1 MTTSE
6 QQYFALMRAALWQQP
21 VEFNGTPDWKGIISI
36 ARHHTTE
43 VLVAD
48 VASRL
53 TGDNAPSDA
62 LLREMKAFMRANLIN
77 QLELKQILTMAV
89 TALRNKGI
97 EPVLLKGFGLA
108 LLYPNPNLR
117 QFGDIDLFVGLQQ
130 FHEAC
135 KVLRTLPGGYNW
147 GGEVD
152 SGRHYNIEF
161 GKHPMEIHRVS
172 ADIANPKEAI
182 IYAAIE
188 KDGLVDNR
196 QIADFEGLRLAV
208 PSNEFTVFFTFF
220 HAWEHF
226 MTSGVGWRQISDV
239 AMTLHTYL
247 NQPASSDAS
256 PFDLDKLHS
265 WLTTMHLMEPWQTF
279 GWLMVN
285 HLGLPKT
292 EMPFYDTSCYSKAQ
306 KLYARVMAEGNFR
319 RPNHFK
325 YRKPKG
331 YIAKKMHSFIGIFV
345 DFFQLA
351 KVFPTQAFHEMQTK
365 LKSAFSK
372 NFQKK

>member
-1 MTTSE
+1 MTTTE

-21 VEFNGTPDWKGIISI
+21 VEFDRAPDWKGIMGI

-62 LLREMKAFMRANLIN
+62 LLREMKASMRANLIN
-77 QLELKQILTMAV
+77 QLELKQILTTAI
-89 TALRNKGI
+89 TALRDKGI
-97 EPVLLKGFGLA
+97 ESVLLKGFGLA

-147 GGEVD
+147 GDEVD

-161 GKHPMEIHRVS
+161 GHHPMEVHRVS
-172 ADIANPKEAI
+172 ADIENPKDLA
-182 IYAAIE
+182 IYANIE
-188 KDGLVDNR
+188 QDGLVDNR
-196 QIADFEGLRLAV
+196 QTIDFEGFPLPV
-208 PSNEFTVFFTFF
+208 PSKEFMVFFTFL

-226 MTSGVGWRQISDV
+226 LITGVGWRQISDL
-239 AMTLHTYL
+239 AMSLHTYL
-247 NQPASSDAS
+247 HQPTASLTA
-256 PFDLDKLHS
+256 PFDLDKLRS
-265 WLTTMHLMEPWQTF
+265 WITAMHLMEPWQAF
-279 GWLMVN
+279 GLLMVN
-285 HLGLPKT
+285 YIGLPSSET
-292 EMPFYDTSCYSKAQ
+292 PFYDPSCTRRAQ
-306 KLYARVMAEGNFR
+306 KLYDRVMAEGNFR
-319 RPNHFK
+319 RPNRFK

-331 YIAKKMHSFIGIFV
+331 RIAKKTHAFIGIFI

-351 KVFPTQAFHEMQTK
+351 KVFPKQAFRELNSA
-365 LKSAFSK
+365 LKTSFSK